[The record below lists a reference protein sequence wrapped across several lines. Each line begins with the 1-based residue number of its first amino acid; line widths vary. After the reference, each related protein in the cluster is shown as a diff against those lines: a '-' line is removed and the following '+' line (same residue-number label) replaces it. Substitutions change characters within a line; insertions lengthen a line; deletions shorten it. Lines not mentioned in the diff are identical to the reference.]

1 MSWYLTDFDSVV
13 LQEIEAAAIA
23 ANAHDF
29 IMQLP
34 QRYGTLVGERGALLS
49 GVTEMKDDRKGAA
62 YDHH

>member
-1 MSWYLTDFDSVV
+1 MHFHLR
-13 LQEIEAAAIA
+13 QEIEAAAIA

-49 GVTEMKDDRKGAA
+49 GTI
-62 YDHH
+62 YLPICL